1 MTSAINISETLAQAH
16 KALVDNKDI
25 PADFAAQVSVL
36 LTALEGFL
44 NQQKPT
50 SRNSSL
56 PPSQDPN
63 RLKQLRSGEGDKKPG
78 GQAGHVGKTLRP
90 VENPDEIINISVDKS
105 SLPTDHSYKKVGVS
119 KRQVVEF
126 HLSRHVK
133 EYHLEILED
142 ETGKRITATPP
153 DESAYI
159 NRPIQYGVSVKAMA
173 VYMNQYQLIPYKRV
187 AEYFRDQGNLPLSA
201 GSLFNFNKEAFSVL
215 ENFETIARE
224 KLLNACVLHSDET
237 GINVNG
243 KLHWLHGAL
252 NDRWTLLMPHTKR
265 GTEAMNDMDI
275 LPHFKGISV
284 HDHWKPYFTYTKCR
298 HALCNAHHLRELQWV
313 IEKSPDHKWAAKMKE
328 LLLEINE
335 ALAEAGGVLIEK
347 ERQTYHERY
356 ISILKEGDEES
367 PLPIPPPIQ
376 KGEVKKRGRMKKTK
390 ERNLLERLGVFE
402 KETLLFMEE
411 EQVPF
416 TNNKGENDIRMTKVH
431 QKISGCFKSFEGA
444 LIFCRVRS
452 FLLTA
457 QKHGVTATDAL
468 NTLFQGKLPDF
479 CHASLGAE

>member
-1 MTSAINISETLAQAH
+1 MTSTINISETLAQAH
-16 KALVDNKDI
+16 KMRADNKDV
-25 PADFAAQVSVL
+25 PADFLAMFSVL

-44 NQQKPT
+44 EQQKPT

-63 RLKQLRSGEGDKKPG
+63 RLKKLKSGESDKKPG

-105 SLPTDHSYKKVGVS
+105 SLPQGHSYKQVGVS

-133 EYHLEILED
+133 EYHLEILENKA
-142 ETGKRITATPP
+142 GKRITAIPP
-153 DESAYI
+153 DEPAAI
-159 NRPIQYGVSVKAMA
+159 NRPIQYGVSIKAMA
-173 VYMNQYQLIPYKRV
+173 VYMNQYQLVPYKRV
-187 AEYFRDQGNLPLSA
+187 AEYFRDQGSLPLSP
-201 GSLFNFNKEAFSVL
+201 GSLFKFNKEAFSLL
-215 ENFETIARE
+215 ENFENIARE

-243 KLHWLHGAL
+243 KLHWLHAAL
-252 NDRWTLLMPHTKR
+252 NDRWSLLMPHTKR
-265 GTEAMNDMDI
+265 GTEAMNEMDI
-275 LPHFKGISV
+275 LPHFNGISV

-298 HALCNAHHLRELQWV
+298 HALCNAHHLRELQGV
-313 IEKSPDHKWAAKMKE
+313 VEKNPDHKWAAKMKD

-335 ALAEAGGVLIEK
+335 AVAKAGGVLIEK
-347 ERQTYHERY
+347 ERQIYRKRY
-356 ISILKEGDEES
+356 RKILKEGDGES
-367 PLPIPPPIQ
+367 PLPIPPQIQ
-376 KGEVKKRGRMKKTK
+376 KGQAKKRGRMKKTK
-390 ERNLLERLGVFE
+390 ERNLLERLRIFE

-411 EQVPF
+411 KQVPF

-479 CHASLGAE
+479 CHP

>member
-1 MTSAINISETLAQAH
+1 MTSAINITETLA
-16 KALVDNKDI
+16 KARKMLGNNKKVS
-25 PADFAAQVSVL
+25 PDFAALVSVL

-44 NQQKPT
+44 HQQKPT

-63 RLKQLRSGEGDKKPG
+63 RLKKLKSGEGDKKPG

-90 VENPDEIINISVDKS
+90 VENPDEIINVPVKRS
-105 SLPTDHSYKKVGVS
+105 SLPTGHSYKKVGIS

-153 DESAYI
+153 DEITSIA
-159 NRPIQYGVSVKAMA
+159 RPIQYGASVKAMA

-187 AEYFRDQGNLPLSA
+187 AEYFHDQGNLPLSA
-201 GSLFNFNKEAFSVL
+201 GSLFNFNKEAFRLL
-215 ENFETIARE
+215 ENFEKIVRE
-224 KLLNACVLHSDET
+224 KLRNACVLHSDET

-243 KLHWLHGAL
+243 KLHWLHGIL
-252 NDRWTLLMPHTKR
+252 NDRWTLLFPHAKR
-265 GTEAMNDMDI
+265 GTEAMNDMDV
-275 LPHFKGISV
+275 LPDFKGISV

-298 HALCNAHHLRELQWV
+298 HALCNAHHLRDLQWV
-313 IEKSPDHKWAAKMKE
+313 IERHPDHKWASKMKN

-335 ALAEAGGVLIEK
+335 EVTKAGGVLIKK
-347 ERQTYHERY
+347 ERLTYREIYRK
-356 ISILKEGDEES
+356 ILKEGDAES
-367 PLPIPPPIQ
+367 PVPIQPPIQ
-376 KGEVKKRGRMKKTK
+376 QGQQKKRGRLKKSK
-390 ERNLLERLGVFE
+390 ERNLLERLRKFE
-402 KETLLFMEE
+402 KEVLLFMEE
-411 EQVPF
+411 IEVPF
-416 TNNKGENDIRMTKVH
+416 TNNPGENDIRMTKVH

-452 FLLTA
+452 YLLTA
-457 QKHGVTATDAL
+457 QKHGITATDAL
-468 NTLFQGKLPDF
+468 NILFQGKLPDF
-479 CHASLGAE
+479 CQI

>member
-1 MTSAINISETLAQAH
+1 MLAAINITETLFEARQMLNENKDVPADLA
-16 KALVDNKDI
+16 ALVSI
-25 PADFAAQVSVL
+25 L

-44 NQQKPT
+44 HQQKPT

-56 PPSQDPN
+56 APSQDPN
-63 RLKQLRSGEGDKKPG
+63 RIKQLKSGEGDKKPG
-78 GQAGHVGKTLRP
+78 GQAGRVGKTLRP
-90 VENPDEIINISVDKS
+90 VENPDEIINVLVKRS

-126 HLSRHVK
+126 HLSRHIK

-153 DESAYI
+153 DETAAIS
-159 NRPIQYGVSVKAMA
+159 RPIQYGASVKSLA
-173 VYMNQYQLIPYKRV
+173 VYLNQSQLIPYKRV
-187 AEYFRDQGNLPLSA
+187 AEFFRDQGNLPLSP
-201 GSLFNFNKEAFSVL
+201 GSLFSFNKEAFSAL
-215 ENFETIARE
+215 ESFEKIARE

-243 KLHWLHGAL
+243 KLHWLHGIL
-252 NDRWTLLMPHTKR
+252 NDRWTLLLPHTKR
-265 GTEAMNDMDI
+265 GTKAMNEMDI

-298 HALCNAHHLRELQWV
+298 HALCNAHHLRELEWV
-313 IEKSPDHKWAAKMKE
+313 IEKHPNHKWAAKIKK

-335 ALAEAGGVLIEK
+335 EVAKAGGVLIEK
-347 ERQTYHERY
+347 EIQTYRERY
-356 ISILKEGDEES
+356 REILKEGDVES
-367 PLPIPPPIQ
+367 PLPIPPLIQ
-376 KGEVKKRGRMKKTK
+376 KGHARKRGRVKKTK
-390 ERNLLERLGVFE
+390 ELNLLERLRDFE
-402 KETLLFMEE
+402 KEVLLFMEE
-411 EQVPF
+411 EEVPF
-416 TNNKGENDIRMTKVH
+416 TNNPGENDIRMTKVH
-431 QKISGCFKSFEGA
+431 QKISGCFRSFEGA

-479 CHASLGAE
+479 CQV

>member
-16 KALVDNKDI
+16 KALVDNKEI

-153 DESAYI
+153 DESASI

-347 ERQTYHERY
+347 ERQTYLVSQDDCTAGMLSH
-356 ISILKEGDEES
+356 SS
-367 PLPIPPPIQ
+367 
-376 KGEVKKRGRMKKTK
+376 
-390 ERNLLERLGVFE
+390 
-402 KETLLFMEE
+402 
-411 EQVPF
+411 
-416 TNNKGENDIRMTKVH
+416 NDQT
-431 QKISGCFKSFEGA
+431 
-444 LIFCRVRS
+444 
-452 FLLTA
+452 
-457 QKHGVTATDAL
+457 
-468 NTLFQGKLPDF
+468 
-479 CHASLGAE
+479 